1 MQQLRNKKVF
11 CCYLNSYYSG
21 LYVASIVKNQG
32 FPPYFQ
38 GFMTWLSDMLL
49 LANAWSSLWVSGCV
63 LNFGFLLTC
72 TLGLEGG
79 RNLNCHIEYRKINW
93 RFQVNLILNTFLN
106 FPNLILFKTVICSL
120 VSWEPVFL
128 SPQEGIGWGRYIRR

>member
-11 CCYLNSYYSG
+11 CCYLNSYCSG
-21 LYVASIVKNQG
+21 LCGASVVKNQG

-38 GFMTWLSDMLL
+38 GFMTWLSEML
-49 LANAWSSLWVSGCV
+49 LANAWSSLWVNGCV

-79 RNLNCHIEYRKINW
+79 RNLNCHIEYRKITW
-93 RFQVNLILNTFLN
+93 RFQVNLILNTFLDL
-106 FPNLILFKTVICSL
+106 PNIILFKTVICSL
-120 VSWEPVFL
+120 VSYEAVFL
-128 SPQEGIGWGRYIRR
+128 SPQEGINQGRYIKR